1 MATQTQIV
9 REAPE
14 IEALKLGLM
23 ESAKK
28 LADDRI
34 TVPDYE
40 VEGLTD
46 IQKNILA
53 QVRGEQPGFYDPM
66 ADVKAAREG
75 IGDTRADLSDA
86 ENLLL
91 ASIGRGE
98 LGSQAIT
105 DAMDPYVE
113 EVIEGA
119 QQDILD
125 QALMQDQALLA
136 RGISEAGG
144 AGAFGSRGDLLRG
157 QAFGEASKSAGR
169 LGAQLRS
176 DAFRD
181 AQNRVASAAGGISGL
196 LGQEAGLFGQEAG
209 LAQLAQGLQQSGMG
223 FGFDL
228 GAREQAQGQAEL
240 EAARQGSLENLY
252 EPYKRL
258 GFVSDIYQGAPSST
272 MTTVTGPAGGGGATP
287 FEKLFGY
294 GTAALSGAAGIQSL
308 FG

>member
-1 MATQTQIV
+1 MATQTQIM

-14 IEALKLGLM
+14 VEALKLGLM

-28 LADDRI
+28 LADTPIDI
-34 TVPDYE
+34 PAYE
-40 VEGLTD
+40 VEGFSD
-46 IQKNILA
+46 IQKSILDLI
-53 QVRGEQPGFYDPM
+53 RGDTAGFYDPQQAI
-66 ADVKAAREG
+66 ADAATG
-75 IGDTRADLSDA
+75 IGETRAGLSDA

-105 DAMDPYVE
+105 DAMDPYVD

-119 QQDILD
+119 QQDIFD
-125 QALMQDQALLA
+125 QAQMQENRMVAE
-136 RGISEAGG
+136 GIGAAGQ
-144 AGAFGSRGDLLRG
+144 GAFGSRGELMRG
-157 QAFGEASKSAGR
+157 QMFGEAAKEAGR

-181 AQNRVASAAGGISGL
+181 AQNRLGTAAGGISGL

-209 LAQLAQGLQQSGMG
+209 LAQLRQGLQQSGLG
-223 FGFDL
+223 FGFDI
-228 GAREQAQGQAEL
+228 GAREQALGQATK
-240 EAARQGSLENLY
+240 EAERQGEMENLY

-258 GFVSDIYQGAPSST
+258 AFTSDIYQGAPSST
-272 MTTVTGPAGGGGATP
+272 MTTVTGPAGGGGASP

>member
-1 MATQTQIV
+1 MATQTQFV

-14 IEALKLGLM
+14 IEALKIGLM

-28 LADDRI
+28 LADDKI
-34 TVPDYE
+34 TIPDYE
-40 VEGLTD
+40 VQDLTD

-66 ADVKAAREG
+66 ADVRAAREG
-75 IGDTRADLSDA
+75 VGLARAGLPDA
-86 ENLLL
+86 EELLL

-105 DAMDPYVE
+105 DAMDPYIE
-113 EVIEGA
+113 EVIDKA
-119 QQDILD
+119 QQDIFD
-125 QALMQDQALLA
+125 QAQMQENRMIAE
-136 RGISEAGG
+136 GIGAAGDS
-144 AGAFGSRGDLLRG
+144 AFGVRGDLLRG
-157 QAFGEASKSAGR
+157 EMLGKAAGEAGR

-181 AQNRVASAAGGISGL
+181 AQNRLASAAGGISGL
-196 LGQEAGLFGQEAG
+196 LSQEAGLFGQEAG